1 MSVFS
6 INDKL
11 PLYCI
16 FTFFLLICADS
27 TSSLFPCHVRRVL
40 ENNLIL
46 KHAMVYL
53 TITFLIVLLENIPD
67 KNLYKIFSVSFFL
80 YILFIFIS
88 KTEYGFFISILII
101 TAIIYVL
108 YLKRRELTKK
118 EETASNKEKEEIAK
132 KHDLIIKINNG
143 MIIVIFILTIIG
155 FLIYMGRKKF
165 EYKNNFNYLTFIFG
179 KVECTGTISNIDYST
194 SLKHIFR

>member
-80 YILFIFIS
+80 YVLFIFIS
-88 KTEYGFFISILII
+88 KAEYGFFIFILII
-101 TAIIYVL
+101 TAIIYIL
-108 YLKRRELTKK
+108 YLKREELAKK
-118 EETASNKEKEEIAK
+118 EELASKKEKEELAK

-143 MIIVIFILTIIG
+143 LIIVVFILTIIG
-155 FLIYMGRKKF
+155 FFVYMGRKKF
-165 EYKNNFNYLTFIFG
+165 EYKNNFSYLTFIFG
-179 KVECTGTISNIDYST
+179 KVECKGTISNIDYLT
-194 SLKHIFR
+194 SVKHLFK

>member
-80 YILFIFIS
+80 YLIFIFIS
-88 KTEYGFFISILII
+88 KAEYGFFISILII
-101 TAIIYVL
+101 TAIIYIL
-108 YLKRRELTKK
+108 YLKRKELTKK
-118 EETASNKEKEEIAK
+118 
-132 KHDLIIKINNG
+132 HDMIIKINNG
-143 MIIVIFILTIIG
+143 MIIVIFI
-155 FLIYMGRKKF
+155 LIYMGRKKF

-179 KVECTGTISNIDYST
+179 KVECKGTISNIDYST
-194 SLKHIFR
+194 SLKHLFR

>member
-16 FTFFLLICADS
+16 ITFFLLICADS
-27 TSSLFPCHVRRVL
+27 TSILFPCHIRRLL
-40 ENNLIL
+40 ENNLII

-67 KNLYKIFSVSFFL
+67 KNLYKIFSVSL
-80 YILFIFIS
+80 YLYVIFIFIS
-88 KTEYGFFISILII
+88 KTEYGFFIFILIV
-101 TAIIYVL
+101 TAVIYIL
-108 YLKRRELTKK
+108 YLKRQELAKK
-118 EETASNKEKEEIAK
+118 EETASKKEKEEIAK

-143 MIIVIFILTIIG
+143 LIIVVFILTIIG
-155 FLIYMGRKKF
+155 FFVYMGRKKF
-165 EYKNNFNYLTFIFG
+165 EYKNNFSYLTFIFG
-179 KVECTGTISNIDYST
+179 KIECKGTSSKIDYLT
-194 SLKHIFR
+194 SVKYLFR

>member
-1 MSVFS
+1 MTTFS

-40 ENNLIL
+40 ENNLIV
-46 KHAMVYL
+46 KHVMVYL
-53 TITFLIVLLENIPD
+53 TITFLVVLLENFPD

-101 TAIIYVL
+101 TAIIYIA
-108 YLKRRELTKK
+108 KK
-118 EETASNKEKEEIAK
+118 TEIAYNKEKEGLDN

-143 MIIVIFILTIIG
+143 LIIVIFILTIIG

-179 KVECTGTISNIDYST
+179 KIECKGTISNIDYST
-194 SLKHIFR
+194 SLKHLFK

>member
-1 MSVFS
+1 MTTFS

-27 TSSLFPCHVRRVL
+27 TSTLFPCHVRRVL
-40 ENNLIL
+40 KNNLIV

-53 TITFLIVLLENIPD
+53 TITFLVVLLENFPD
-67 KNLYKIFSVSFFL
+67 KNLFKIFSVSFFL

-179 KVECTGTISNIDYST
+179 KVECTGTISNINYST
-194 SLKHIFR
+194 YLKHLFR